1 MTVLLL
7 QAFIVS
13 NLVAPTWPITLAN
26 IMLII
31 QVLGCY
37 QVRVVEWSGLHSQCA
52 ADVSGPVLP
61 ITAAK
66 LTSIGIQS

>member
-1 MTVLLL
+1 MQHLMCHANTQDCCPIDAPDVAHVTLLL

-37 QVRVVEWSGLHSQCA
+37 QVR
-52 ADVSGPVLP
+52 
-61 ITAAK
+61 I
-66 LTSIGIQS
+66 